1 MLEDLDV
8 VLGVVAASEQE
19 LEIDLRR
26 LGIRFFRMVTE
37 SDRVIAA
44 LQHPESHVAEHR
56 EDHLGWNVL
65 EHVRDIESE
74 FIGGPFRNDSAVGS
88 HVVAVD

>member
-26 LGIRFFRMVTE
+26 LAVLVLTE
-37 SDRVIAA
+37 SDRLISA

-56 EDHLGWNVL
+56 EDHFGRNML
-65 EHVRDIESE
+65 EHVPDIESE
-74 FIGGPFRNDSAVGS
+74 FLGGPLRNDGAVRR
-88 HVVAVD
+88 HVVVAGDC